1 MKVTLYIATHN
12 KTGLKYFGKTTKY
25 FTEEELQK
33 YYHGSGKYWKNHLK
47 KYGNDV
53 IMKIYKICDINEVEK
68 EALKFSKENDIVNSK
83 EWANLKYENGLDGW
97 GIGDANPSK
106 NMNAE
111 WRYKCGNAFRNKKRP
126 DHSLKMRGKN
136 NPMFDKN
143 YQIKK
148 AIEKAK
154 NNKNKT
160 YEEIFGKEK
169 AKLIRQK
176 LSKSQKGKKHNL
188 KIVKCPF
195 CCKVGKGPNM
205 KRYHFDNCKLN
216 PNNKNNVIG
225 NFTNIIQERYKKIKC
240 EYCGK
245 EVSKGNY
252 IRWHGKNC
260 KN

>member
-154 NNKNKT
+154 IT
-160 YEEIFGKEK
+160 
-169 AKLIRQK
+169 
-176 LSKSQKGKKHNL
+176 
-188 KIVKCPF
+188 
-195 CCKVGKGPNM
+195 
-205 KRYHFDNCKLN
+205 
-216 PNNKNNVIG
+216 
-225 NFTNIIQERYKKIKC
+225 KIKHMKKFL
-240 EYCGK
+240 EK
-245 EVSKGNY
+245 RKQN
-252 IRWHGKNC
+252 
-260 KN
+260 